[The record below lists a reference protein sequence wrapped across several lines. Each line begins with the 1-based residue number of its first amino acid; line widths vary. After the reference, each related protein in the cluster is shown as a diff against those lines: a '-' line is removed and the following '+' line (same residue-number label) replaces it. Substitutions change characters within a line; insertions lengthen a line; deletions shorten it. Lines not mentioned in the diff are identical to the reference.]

1 MSARFDPCIL
11 RSDTPLIVPV
21 IMTILLQC
29 DNRMGASR
37 MLHRMANSGIYSP
50 DPGDIGDI
58 DEPKNVDNVVGGVP
72 ITMSDEGN
80 EEQQFSF
87 DM

>member
-1 MSARFDPCIL
+1 
-11 RSDTPLIVPV
+11 
-21 IMTILLQC
+21 
-29 DNRMGASR
+29 